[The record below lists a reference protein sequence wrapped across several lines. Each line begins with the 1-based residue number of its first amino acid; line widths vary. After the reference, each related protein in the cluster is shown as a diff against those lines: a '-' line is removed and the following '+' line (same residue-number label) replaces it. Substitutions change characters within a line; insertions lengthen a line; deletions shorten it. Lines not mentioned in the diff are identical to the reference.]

1 LVHLEYVLCN
11 GSYADWLFIPAQKVV
26 RTCRRRAKICHVSVL
41 FTYLQASSIGGSAV
55 DIMSTLYCVLPA
67 NVSIMPTIF
76 QGLINVRRLALAIAA
91 TGTVCCA
98 IPARAAD
105 INVVLDRATLV
116 KLPDRVGTVVVG
128 NPLIADVL
136 VQPGGQ
142 LVVTGKGY
150 GVTNIIALDRAGNL
164 LLEQTVEVQG
174 PRQDVVVVYRGIERE
189 SYSCTPNCERR
200 ITLGDSPLYFDSTLT
215 QTGSRSSQAQSNP
228 SR

>member
-1 LVHLEYVLCN
+1 MAAVN
-11 GSYADWLFIPAQKVV
+11 AVV
-26 RTCRRRAKICHVSVL
+26 
-41 FTYLQASSIGGSAV
+41 G
-55 DIMSTLYCVLPA
+55 A
-67 NVSIMPTIF
+67 NIS
-76 QGLINVRRLALAIAA
+76 
-91 TGTVCCA
+91 
-98 IPARAAD
+98 ARAAD

-142 LVVTGKGY
+142 VVVTGKGY
-150 GVTNIIALDRAGNL
+150 GVTNIIALDRAGGL

-174 PRQDVVVVYRGIERE
+174 PTQDVVVVYRGTERE

-200 ITLGDSPLYFDSTLT
+200 ITLGDGQTYFDATLT
-215 QTGSRSSQAQSNP
+215 QTGSRTSQAQSSP